1 MRLVICGTD
10 LCLGFTSCFCFCVGI
25 SHLQYIVG
33 YGSSFFFF
41 FLCYFPIPSSLF
53 NLPFFLAEIFLM
65 YRRRLRESNFPTW
78 GWYRKFQ
85 RGICC
90 PKLEQSV
97 AYLLP
102 RLCGLGSWNKV
113 PRGFRWFQYIRLA
126 RNWRIVSELCTSK
139 RGRQVLFWRRPMDCV
154 CLLSFGVGQAC
165 LSIGIQLSYLQS
177 LYARLLKQNS
187 RGSWEL
193 QVGLVYMPMG
203 RPEAQFPRGY
213 KWVSSKENFHSA
225 IPMKVFIIINLSF
238 KTANCFKHFQLKLIL
253 RERERNTEKKREPMK
268 FANIFERQLCS
279 PSHHQSPIHLY
290 KEYAN

>member
-1 MRLVICGTD
+1 MVVELRSGKPFIELFKHTYNHSFEFFVWNFFQVICIYGISN
-10 LCLGFTSCFCFCVGI
+10 LWNRSMSWFHIWFCFCVGI

-113 PRGFRWFQYIRLA
+113 PRGFRWI
-126 RNWRIVSELCTSK
+126 
-139 RGRQVLFWRRPMDCV
+139 
-154 CLLSFGVGQAC
+154 
-165 LSIGIQLSYLQS
+165 
-177 LYARLLKQNS
+177 
-187 RGSWEL
+187 
-193 QVGLVYMPMG
+193 
-203 RPEAQFPRGY
+203 
-213 KWVSSKENFHSA
+213 
-225 IPMKVFIIINLSF
+225 
-238 KTANCFKHFQLKLIL
+238 
-253 RERERNTEKKREPMK
+253 
-268 FANIFERQLCS
+268 
-279 PSHHQSPIHLY
+279 
-290 KEYAN
+290 